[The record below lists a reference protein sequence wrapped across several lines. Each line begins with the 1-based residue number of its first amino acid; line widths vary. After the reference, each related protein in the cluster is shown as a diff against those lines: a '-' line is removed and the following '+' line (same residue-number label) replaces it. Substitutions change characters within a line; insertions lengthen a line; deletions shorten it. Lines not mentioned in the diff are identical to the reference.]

1 MHGGTG
7 GFTSFAFFNPKENY
21 AGVVLVNVAIG
32 PRGSFADLLGH
43 HIRQRFAG
51 ERAISLEDW

>member
-1 MHGGTG
+1 
-7 GFTSFAFFNPKENY
+7 
-21 AGVVLVNVAIG
+21 VLVNVAIG

-51 ERAISLEDW
+51 ERAFSLEEW